1 MMGLRLPGLSVLVL
15 MAVAALCGLPL
26 RAAWAHGLIVSYRGA
41 QDQYVPCIF
50 VADELDDLAPSGLKA
65 ELGCVG
71 RNIVAKVKKDHHP
84 IDFARQIEVG
94 APTDPY
100 GVMLLAI
107 DKGQVRKRLAVRNA
121 EAIALLRRI
130 LAGFPD
136 IQDGFEQRFV
146 LALQPSAAGES
157 EPGAGPAADM
167 FGKRGPTLSEKQ
179 IKTLT
184 RQAHNGD
191 ANAALQLAESG
202 QFHPDSET
210 TWWGIA
216 AANGSPRAQYR
227 YAMILGSMGG
237 EINLREAIRWM
248 EQAKN
253 NHAEGAD
260 EALENLR
267 RRLQTLTP

>member
-1 MMGLRLPGLSVLVL
+1 MMGLRLPGSGVLAI
-15 MAVAALCGLPL
+15 MAVAVCCGLPL
-26 RAAWAHGLIVSYRGA
+26 RAAWAHGLVVSYRGA

-50 VADELDDLAPSGLKA
+50 VADELDDLAPPGLKA

-71 RNIVAKVKKDHHP
+71 RNIVAKVKRDHHP
-84 IDFARQIEVG
+84 IDFARQMEG
-94 APTDPY
+94 EAPTDAY
-100 GVMLLAI
+100 GVMILAI
-107 DKGQVRKRLAVRNA
+107 DKGQVRKRMVVRNA

-130 LAGFPD
+130 LTGFPD
-136 IQDGFEQRFV
+136 IQESFEQRFV
-146 LALQPSAAGES
+146 LALQPPTAGES
-157 EPGAGPAADM
+157 APGVGAAADM
-167 FGKRGPTLSEKQ
+167 FDKRGPTLSEKQ

-184 RQAHNGD
+184 RLAHNGD

-202 QFHPDSET
+202 QFHTDSET

-227 YAMILGSMGG
+227 YAMILAAMGD

-248 EQAKN
+248 ERAKN
-253 NHAEGAD
+253 NRAEGAD

-267 RRLQTLTP
+267 RRLQTLVP